1 VEQHRGELPQGG
13 AASQAR
19 EATALQ
25 SDNSIVEPRRARVVR
40 SVILLTATLVAGIQ
54 GLLYGQVAGALA
66 LLLGGAAYITLTAAT
81 SALKRDDAPLY
92 SAVTALDLLLITAIV
107 WISGGVRSEYYL
119 LYYIP
124 VAHAA
129 IRRNPRDGI
138 GGAVLG
144 CILFTFVSLIDD
156 SRAALV
162 TTVPLRVSGFCLSG
176 IVLVVFFTLL
186 GREAGV
192 SQSMREALHN
202 SLRRMAAVYD
212 VAHAANAGADL
223 TNVLSVLLDHAARAT
238 RAQSGAIAFLKPDGL
253 LEVQATLEIES
264 SDDALPIDC
273 TSEFARRAIA
283 THSPVTVAQQQPL
296 CDSAFGERS
305 DLIYVPLVTPS
316 GPIGV
321 LALAFPAGRK
331 LTRAHGE
338 FLASLCAEAATA
350 VENAQLRAQLRR
362 LAVTDSLTGLPNRRE
377 IERRLAAELERTSR
391 ERRPLTVLMIDVDNL
406 KFVNDRYGHAAGDD
420 VLCSLAHVLEDALRD
435 REVAGRVGGD
445 EFLVALPD
453 SDAAVGTACADAL
466 IANFARELRSSPN
479 LDATAHSA
487 GVSIGV
493 AASYGE
499 LYPAELIAR
508 ADAALYEAKRSGKN
522 RARLAP
528 TGSRL
533 TVTAATA
540 ADRIHPE

>member
-1 VEQHRGELPQGG
+1 VRGL
-13 AASQAR
+13 A
-19 EATALQ
+19 
-25 SDNSIVEPRRARVVR
+25 
-40 SVILLTATLVAGIQ
+40 LLTATLVAGIH
-54 GLLYGQVAGALA
+54 GLLSGQVAGALA
-66 LLLGGAAYITLTAAT
+66 LLLGGAAYVAVTTTT

-92 SAVTALDLLLITAIV
+92 SAVTALDFLLITAIV

-119 LYYIP
+119 LYYLP

-138 GGAVLG
+138 GAAVLG

-156 SRAALV
+156 SKAALV
-162 TTVPLRVSGFCLSG
+162 TTVPLRVAGFCVSG
-176 IVLVVFFTLL
+176 IVLVIFFSLL

-223 TNVLSVLLDHAARAT
+223 TNMLSVLLDHAARAT

-253 LEVQATLEIES
+253 LEVQATLEIDS
-264 SDDALPIDC
+264 SDDSLPIDC

-283 THSPVTVAQQQPL
+283 TRSPVTVAHEQPL
-296 CDSAFGERS
+296 CDSGSGERS
-305 DLIYVPLVTPS
+305 DLIYVPLLTPS

-331 LTRAHGE
+331 LTRTHGE
-338 FLASLCAEAATA
+338 FLTSLCAEAATA
-350 VENAQLRAQLRR
+350 VENAQLRAQLSR

-377 IERRLAAELERTSR
+377 IERRLAAELERTYR
-391 ERRPLTVLMIDVDNL
+391 QGRPLTVLMIDVDNL
-406 KFVNDRYGHAAGDD
+406 KFINDRHGHAAGDD
-420 VLCSLAHVLEDALRD
+420 VLCSLAHALEDALRD
-435 REVAGRVGGD
+435 REAAGRIGGD

-453 SDAAVGTACADAL
+453 SDADVGTAYADAL

-493 AASYGE
+493 ATTHGE
-499 LYPAELIAR
+499 FSRAELMAR
-508 ADAALYEAKRSGKN
+508 ADSALYEAKGFGKN

-528 TGSRL
+528 TDSRL
-533 TVTAATA
+533 AVTAATLE
-540 ADRIHPE
+540 DRINSE

>member
-1 VEQHRGELPQGG
+1 VRG
-13 AASQAR
+13 
-19 EATALQ
+19 
-25 SDNSIVEPRRARVVR
+25 
-40 SVILLTATLVAGIQ
+40 VILLTATLIAGLH

-66 LLLGGAAYITLTAAT
+66 LLLGGPAYVVLTT
-81 SALKRDDAPLY
+81 TTPALKRDDAPLY
-92 SAVTALDLLLITAIV
+92 SALTALDILLITAIV

-129 IRRNPRDGI
+129 VRRNPRDGI
-138 GGAVLG
+138 GGAVLA

-156 SRAALV
+156 PQAALV
-162 TTVPLRVSGFCLSG
+162 TTVPLRVAGFCLSG

-253 LEVQATLEIES
+253 LEVQATLEIEP
-264 SDDALPIDC
+264 SDEALPIDC

-283 THSPVTVAQQQPL
+283 THSPVTVAQEQPL
-296 CDSAFGERS
+296 CDSAFSERS

-331 LTRAHGE
+331 LTRTHGE
-338 FLASLCAEAATA
+338 FLASLCAEAGTA
-350 VENAQLRAQLRR
+350 VENAQLRAQLGR

-377 IERRLAAELERTSR
+377 IERRLGAELERTSR

-420 VLCSLAHVLEDALRD
+420 VLCSLAHVLEDALRG
-435 REVAGRVGGD
+435 REAAGRVGGD
-445 EFLVALPD
+445 EFLVVLPD

-466 IANFARELRSSPN
+466 IANFARELRSSPS

-493 AASYGE
+493 AASHGE
-499 LYPAELIAR
+499 VSPAELIAR

-540 ADRIHPE
+540 ADRIDPE